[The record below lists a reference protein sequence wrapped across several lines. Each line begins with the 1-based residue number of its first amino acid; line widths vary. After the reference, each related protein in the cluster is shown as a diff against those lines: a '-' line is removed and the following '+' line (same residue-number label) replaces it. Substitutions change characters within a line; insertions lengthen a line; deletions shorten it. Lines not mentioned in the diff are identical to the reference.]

1 MFDKFSDRHIGVTN
15 PEDLKAMLAVI
26 GVKSVDELIAQVI
39 PQSIRLKQPLALPQ
53 GMSEYEF
60 ANHIQA
66 LAAKNRTLRSFIGM
80 GYYPCAV
87 PAAITRN
94 VFENPAWYTSYTPY
108 QAEISQGRL
117 EALLNFQTAVIS
129 LTGMEIGN
137 CSLLDEGT
145 AAAEA
150 MLMMFSLRSREAVKE
165 GRNQLFVDR
174 NIFPQTLDVL
184 ITRSEP
190 FGIELVIDDYNTYE
204 FTGKEFGA
212 IVQYPAAN
220 GEVRDYAAFTEA
232 AHAKGALVTAV
243 ADLLSLALLK
253 APGEWGADIVV
264 GTTQRLGIP
273 MGFGG
278 PSAGYMT
285 TREAYK
291 RNMPGRIIGVSI
303 DRLGNR
309 ALRMALQTRE
319 QHRSEPFG
327 IELVID
333 DYNTYE
339 FTGKEFGAIVQY
351 PAANGEVR
359 DYAAF
364 TEAAHAKG
372 ALVTAVADL
381 LSLALLKAPGEW
393 GADIVVGTTQRLG
406 IPMGFGGPSAGYMTT
421 REAYKR
427 NMPGRII
434 GVSIDRLGN
443 RALRMALQTREQH
456 IKRERATSNICT
468 ATALMASM
476 VGFYCVYNGA
486 EGLRRSAK
494 TAHTAA
500 VTVAKALEAMDYKL
514 AAKNFFD
521 TLEVEAEAAVVQ
533 SLALERGINFF
544 YPSEDRVRF
553 SFDDVTTPEEVN
565 EVIAIFAEAKGK
577 KAKAVKLS
585 EEITIPAAILRQSEF
600 LTERVFNTYRC
611 ESDLMR
617 YIKRLELR
625 DISLANSMISLGS
638 CTMKLNAAALMQPLS
653 LAGFQNMHPFAPAD
667 QTEGYRELIDGLAAD
682 LATITGFAA
691 CSLMPNS
698 GAAGE
703 YTGLMVI
710 RAYHQSRGQG
720 YRNIVLI
727 PSSAHGTNPASAAMA
742 GMKIVTVGCDANGNI
757 DVEDLKAKAQEHSS
771 ELACMMIT
779 YPSTHGVF
787 ESRIREIVD
796 AVHDAGGQV
805 YMDGANMNA
814 QVGLTNPGYIGADV
828 CHLNLHKTFA
838 MPHGGGGPG
847 VGPICVAE
855 HLRKFLP
862 SHSIVPTGGDEGIT
876 AVASAPWGSAM
887 LFPITY
893 GYIKMLGGEG
903 LKAATEMA
911 IVNANYM
918 SSALKSEYRTYYSGE
933 TGRVGHEMIL
943 DLTHFKKDYNI
954 DCGDI
959 AHRLMDYGFHA
970 PTLSFPVHETL
981 MVEPTESEPKAEMD
995 RFIATLIQIKREC
1008 EEAAASGE
1016 ADNVVVNAPHTAA
1029 EICGEWSHPYTREKA
1044 VFPLDFIRESKFFP
1058 YVSKIDNGYGDRN
1071 LVCRC
1076 TE

>member
-319 QHRSEPFG
+319 QH
-327 IELVID
+327 
-333 DYNTYE
+333 
-339 FTGKEFGAIVQY
+339 
-351 PAANGEVR
+351 
-359 DYAAF
+359 
-364 TEAAHAKG
+364 
-372 ALVTAVADL
+372 
-381 LSLALLKAPGEW
+381 
-393 GADIVVGTTQRLG
+393 
-406 IPMGFGGPSAGYMTT
+406 
-421 REAYKR
+421 
-427 NMPGRII
+427 
-434 GVSIDRLGN
+434 
-443 RALRMALQTREQH
+443 
-456 IKRERATSNICT
+456 IKREKATSNICSNQ
-468 ATALMASM
+468 ALMGLCAAM
-476 VGFYCVYNGA
+476 YLTVMGEKGFKDAGY
-486 EGLRRSAK
+486 LSAK
-494 TAHTAA
+494 NAH
-500 VTVAKALEAMDYKL
+500 KL
-514 AAKNFFD
+514 ASRLNVKNKNFFNEFVFTVKDADATLKKLKENGILGGIKISD
-521 TLEVEAEAAVVQ
+521 TEILTAVTEMNSDEAIEK
-533 SLALERGINFF
+533 F
-544 YPSEDRVRF
+544 
-553 SFDDVTTPEEVN
+553 T
-565 EVIAIFAEAKGK
+565 
-577 KAKAVKLS
+577 
-585 EEITIPAAILRQSEF
+585 
-600 LTERVFNTYRC
+600 
-611 ESDLMR
+611 
-617 YIKRLELR
+617 
-625 DISLANSMISLGS
+625 
-638 CTMKLNAAALMQPLS
+638 
-653 LAGFQNMHPFAPAD
+653 
-667 QTEGYRELIDGLAAD
+667 
-682 LATITGFAA
+682 
-691 CSLMPNS
+691 
-698 GAAGE
+698 
-703 YTGLMVI
+703 
-710 RAYHQSRGQG
+710 
-720 YRNIVLI
+720 
-727 PSSAHGTNPASAAMA
+727 
-742 GMKIVTVGCDANGNI
+742 KIVNN
-757 DVEDLKAKAQEHSS
+757 
-771 ELACMMIT
+771 
-779 YPSTHGVF
+779 
-787 ESRIREIVD
+787 
-796 AVHDAGGQV
+796 
-805 YMDGANMNA
+805 
-814 QVGLTNPGYIGADV
+814 
-828 CHLNLHKTFA
+828 
-838 MPHGGGGPG
+838 
-847 VGPICVAE
+847 
-855 HLRKFLP
+855 
-862 SHSIVPTGGDEGIT
+862 
-876 AVASAPWGSAM
+876 
-887 LFPITY
+887 
-893 GYIKMLGGEG
+893 
-903 LKAATEMA
+903 
-911 IVNANYM
+911 
-918 SSALKSEYRTYYSGE
+918 
-933 TGRVGHEMIL
+933 
-943 DLTHFKKDYNI
+943 
-954 DCGDI
+954 
-959 AHRLMDYGFHA
+959 
-970 PTLSFPVHETL
+970 
-981 MVEPTESEPKAEMD
+981 
-995 RFIATLIQIKREC
+995 
-1008 EEAAASGE
+1008 
-1016 ADNVVVNAPHTAA
+1016 
-1029 EICGEWSHPYTREKA
+1029 
-1044 VFPLDFIRESKFFP
+1044 
-1058 YVSKIDNGYGDRN
+1058 
-1071 LVCRC
+1071 
-1076 TE
+1076 